1 MRAVGTAIGP
11 RTGRRIISAIVALA
25 LVAAAFVAVRAWTAA
40 TTFSGTA
47 YFTSSVGLYE
57 GDDVMILGVKVGT
70 VTTITPQPD
79 QVRVD
84 FTYDRPVPADVKAV
98 ITAPS
103 LVPVRNLTL
112 TPAYDGGDKLADGGT
127 IPISRTV
134 VPVEWDDVKAQLSEL
149 AEALG
154 PRGANRDG
162 SLNAALHT
170 AARNLDGNG
179 GSMKATVA
187 DMAEAMATLADN
199 DGNLF
204 ATVRNLE
211 VFVGALR
218 GADAQVTEFN
228 RRLASVSSTLNRDSG
243 ALADAVEGARRALTD
258 LRRFLRK
265 DGDAIAG
272 TLSDSRPALDLLARR
287 RQELANVLHV
297 GPTAL
302 SNLYGIY
309 DPVNGSITASPV
321 LDNVSHP
328 GTLLCAIL
336 GGLGGTAQ
344 DCHDLLTPLAE
355 LAALP
360 VPPVPISPIQRNSRT
375 NLADPRTGRRVDPS
389 PSTRMENLFVP
400 GGGE

>member
-1 MRAVGTAIGP
+1 MRAVGIPIGP
-11 RTGRRIISAIVALA
+11 TAGRRIVGTVVALA
-25 LVAAAFVAVRAWTAA
+25 LVAGAFAAARAWTAA

-57 GDDVMILGVKVGT
+57 GDDVVILGVKVGSIT
-70 VTTITPQPD
+70 SITPQPD
-79 QVRVD
+79 RVRVD

-112 TPAYDGGDKLADGGT
+112 TPAYDGGDKLADGAT

-134 VPVEWDDVKAQLSEL
+134 VPVEWDDVKAQLSDL

-154 PRGANRDG
+154 PRGANKDG

-179 GSMKATVA
+179 RSIKATVA

-199 DGNLF
+199 GGNLF

-218 GADAQVTEFN
+218 GADAQVAEFN
-228 RRLASVSSTLNRDSG
+228 RRLASVSSILNRDSG

-265 DGDAIAG
+265 DGDAIAA
-272 TLSDSRPALDLLARR
+272 TLSDGRPALDMLARR
-287 RQELANVLHV
+287 RQEVANILQV
-297 GPTAL
+297 GPTAV
-302 SNLYGIY
+302 SNAYGIY
-309 DPVNGSITASPV
+309 DPVNGSITASVV
-321 LDNVSHP
+321 LDNVSNP
-328 GTLLCAIL
+328 ATLLCGLL
-336 GGLGGTAQ
+336 GGGGGTAQ
-344 DCHDLLTPLAE
+344 TCHDLLTPLAR

-360 VPPVPISPIQRNSRT
+360 VPPVGLSPIQRNSRT

-389 PSTRMENLFVP
+389 SSTRLESLFVP